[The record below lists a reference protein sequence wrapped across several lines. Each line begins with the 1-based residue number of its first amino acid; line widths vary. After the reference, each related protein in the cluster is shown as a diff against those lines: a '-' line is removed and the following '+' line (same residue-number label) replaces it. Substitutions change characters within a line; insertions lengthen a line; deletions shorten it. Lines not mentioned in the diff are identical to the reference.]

1 MSTDL
6 DIFQQGGAV
15 ATKNRRD
22 DGFTNNVG
30 GSSITSRSISIVN
43 NKFRQM
49 VNGKE
54 INKTSEPYIDVVI
67 VNAAPSVNRMFYGAT
82 YDPKAQK
89 RTPPKCWSHDSQVP
103 DAKASEVQATKCSD
117 CPQNIAGSGP
127 GTTKA
132 CRFHRYIAVV
142 LADDIDGDVYR
153 VKLSATSVFG
163 NGTPERRPFHE
174 YRDYLVANGEGLGS
188 VVSRMIVGEDTSN
201 IGFRAIARLSDEE
214 FMRCRLKTE
223 TEEAV
228 RAITLSVSATR
239 DDDGEEFSSSAAPA
253 PAPRPA
259 ERQPIPQPAPVE
271 EVEDDEDDIPVPEVR
286 NKAKP
291 APTAPATTSMPTK
304 LDGGD
309 VSLDDLVADWT

>member
-6 DIFQQGGAV
+6 DIFQQGSTAV
-15 ATKNRRD
+15 ATTNRRD
-22 DGFTNNVG
+22 DGFTSTIG
-30 GSSITSRSISIVN
+30 GTSITSKSISIIN
-43 NKFRQM
+43 NKFRLM

-54 INKTSEPYIDVVI
+54 ISKTDQGFIDVVV
-67 VNAAPSVNRMFYGAT
+67 VNAAPTVNRMFYGEQ

-103 DAKASEVQATKCSD
+103 DLESREKQADKCAD

-127 GTTKA
+127 GKTKA

-142 LADDIDGDVYR
+142 LADDLHGDIYR

-163 NGTPERRPFHE
+163 NGTADRRPFHE

-214 FMRCRLKTE
+214 FDICRSRTSSE
-223 TEEAV
+223 DAI
-228 RAITLSVSATR
+228 RAITLSVATDR
-239 DDDGEEFSSSAAPA
+239 DDNGEEFAPA

-259 ERQPIPQPAPVE
+259 TREPIPQATEEEDNIPEPV
-271 EVEDDEDDIPVPEVR
+271 VR
-286 NKAKP
+286 SAKP
-291 APTAPATTSMPTK
+291 APTTAAPTPAPK
-304 LDGGD
+304 VDAGD
-309 VSLDDLVADWT
+309 ISLDDLVADWT